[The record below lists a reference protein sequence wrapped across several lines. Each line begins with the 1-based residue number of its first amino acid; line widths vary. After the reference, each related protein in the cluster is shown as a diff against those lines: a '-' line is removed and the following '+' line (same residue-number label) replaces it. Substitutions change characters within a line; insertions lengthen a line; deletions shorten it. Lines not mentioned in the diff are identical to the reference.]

1 VRKPNCN
8 GDELALNTTH
18 PTTAASV
25 ITVATSPGCT
35 PRLLGA
41 QSGQAREG
49 IAAYQGLGGYRPLAD
64 ADELLGEVESSGLVG
79 RGGAAFPLAVKLRA
93 VRDNGRLTGG
103 TVVVA
108 DGEEGEPASVKDR
121 WLLRNRPHVVLDGLR
136 LAAAI
141 VGADHA
147 YVYVSDPE
155 SAHSVKAALSE
166 LDPDTLGGVTVDLI
180 TVQSG
185 YVAGE
190 ETAVVRM
197 INGGPAKPTDKPPRP
212 FEAGVGGR
220 PTLVSNVETLANLPY
235 LQCHGSVAFRSQG
248 TSLSPG
254 TFLATITGA
263 GRPPVL
269 YELPHGLPFTELLAL
284 HGISA
289 DQVRGA
295 LLGGYFA
302 GFLNRDVLQTTLDHE
317 TMRRFGSGLGCGAIS
332 VITDDCPV
340 AVAASVLAYFDRE
353 NAGQCG
359 SCFNGT
365 AAMAAVAGA
374 LRDGAATTEDVDR
387 LRRWSVVLRGRGAC
401 ATLDAATNVAA
412 SLLDQFPDDVARHLE
427 DGCPDCRN
435 RPFRFDRPYEA
446 EAVRRA

>member
-1 VRKPNCN
+1 
-8 GDELALNTTH
+8 LNTTQQA
-18 PTTAASV
+18 TSATV
-25 ITVATSPGCT
+25 ITVATAPGCT
-35 PRLLGA
+35 PRLLGE
-41 QSGQAREG
+41 QQAREDF
-49 IAAYQGLGGYRPLAD
+49 AAYRGLGGYRSLTD
-64 ADELLGEVESSGLVG
+64 ADELLRDVESSGLVG
-79 RGGAAFPLAVKLRA
+79 RGGAAFPLAVKLRT
-93 VRDNGRLTGG
+93 VRDNGRLIAGAGG

-108 DGEEGEPASVKDR
+108 NGEEGEPASIKDR
-121 WLLRNRPHVVLDGLR
+121 WLLRNRPHMVLDGLR
-136 LAAAI
+136 LAAA
-141 VGADHA
+141 VVAASRA
-147 YVYVSDPE
+147 YVYVSDAE
-155 SAHSVKAALSE
+155 SAHSVEAALSE
-166 LDPDTLGGVTVDLI
+166 LDPNVLGDVSVGMF
-180 TVQSG
+180 TVQPG

-190 ETAVVRM
+190 ETAAVRA

-212 FEAGVGGR
+212 FEEGVDGR

-235 LQCHGSVAFRSQG
+235 LQHHGSAAFRSQG
-248 TSLSPG
+248 SPLSPG

-284 HGISA
+284 HGVST

-295 LLGGYFA
+295 LMGGYFA
-302 GFLNRDVLQTTLDHE
+302 GLLNRAVLETTLDHE
-317 TMRRFGSGLGCGAIS
+317 TMRRFGSRLGCGAIS

-365 AAMAAVAGA
+365 AAMAAVGGA

-387 LRRWSVVLRGRGAC
+387 LRRWSIVLRGRGAC

-412 SLLDQFPDDVARHLE
+412 SLLDQFPREVAQHL
-427 DGCPDCRN
+427 DGSCQDCTRGA
-435 RPFRFDRPYEA
+435 FRADRPYEA
-446 EAVRRA
+446 EAVRHA

>member
-1 VRKPNCN
+1 V
-8 GDELALNTTH
+8 NTTH
-18 PTTAASV
+18 PTSASV
-25 ITVATSPGCT
+25 ITTATFPGCT
-35 PRLLGA
+35 PRLLTE
-41 QSGQAREG
+41 QPGQAREDF
-49 IAAYQGLGGYRPLAD
+49 AAYEGRGGYRPLAD

-93 VRDNGRLTGG
+93 VRDNGRAAGG
-103 TVVVA
+103 TVVIA

-121 WLLRNRPHVVLDGLR
+121 WLLRNRPHVILDGLR

-141 VGADHA
+141 VAADRA

-155 SAHSVKAALSE
+155 SAQSVEAALSE
-166 LDPDTLGGVTVDLI
+166 LGPDMFAGVTVDLV
-180 TVQSG
+180 TVRPG

-190 ETAVVRM
+190 ETAAVRV

-212 FEAGVGGR
+212 FEAGVRGL

-235 LQCHGSVAFRSQG
+235 LQCHGSEAFRSQG
-248 TSLSPG
+248 TSQSTG

-263 GRPPVL
+263 GRPPTL

-284 HGISA
+284 HGISP
-289 DQVRGA
+289 DQVQGA

-302 GFLNRDVLQTTLDHE
+302 GFLNRDVLETTLDHE
-317 TMRRFGSGLGCGAIS
+317 TMRRLGCGLGCGAIS

-412 SLLDQFPDDVARHLE
+412 SLLDQFPNHVARHLE
-427 DGCPDCRN
+427 GSCPDCRN
-435 RPFRFDRPYEA
+435 QPFRFDRPYQVEA
-446 EAVRRA
+446 LRQA